1 MEGVVAV
8 ILHILAAALASVVG
22 VGCVALVVNDRSLWF
37 RWNRGAMMLAGVLF
51 FAAWAALT

>member
-1 MEGVVAV
+1 M
-8 ILHILAAALASVVG
+8 ILHILAAALASAVG
-22 VGCVALVVNDRSLWF
+22 LGCVALVVKNRLDWF